1 VATVANRGREQS
13 GSVALANKRNAVA
26 VKPCHSNQTTY
37 LKTMRPEI
45 ASPETP
51 AHSCSL
57 SVFPV
62 SLALPAEGDLPG
74 AKPRPPYGGT
84 SLSHWRTFTNKPTA
98 RSDYDVM
105 TRSPRLIKPL
115 LAGLIITLL
124 QLAIAIGLLAPEGPL
139 SERYA
144 ALVQHDSRWFMNIV
158 DRGYQTIVP
167 PIDHKVMEVSNVAF
181 FPAYP
186 ALAAAF
192 RYGLNIDTG
201 TALLITA
208 QLAAWGFW
216 SYFFLFCKR
225 WNISPALQICGA
237 LLIAAHPAAFF
248 LIAAYSES
256 LFLMTLL
263 GFIYWSTAEGRYAK
277 FWAAIHGIVMSA
289 TRIVG
294 IVCAAFPLV
303 CSVFQTGWRRLVEP
317 RPWFRQEK
325 PAIAMTLVASFGAL
339 GFFTYSQLRWGHWDI
354 YMLTQAAGWGIA
366 PDYLAV
372 FRPSN
377 YRWFVPAL
385 NDPTEASQM
394 SMTLGAVLFIGI
406 VLCELSIRSWAGLP
420 IRAGIYFCAFVIYYL
435 SVSGVACVDME
446 SMLRYEFS
454 VHALIVLA
462 LLNFLRQFQTTPVLV
477 RAFGITAV
485 ALLSAAGLCVQGW
498 YIWNFTRGNWV
509 A

>member
-1 VATVANRGREQS
+1 
-13 GSVALANKRNAVA
+13 
-26 VKPCHSNQTTY
+26 
-37 LKTMRPEI
+37 MRPEI
-45 ASPETP
+45 ASPGTP
-51 AHSCSL
+51 TRPCGLVA
-57 SVFPV
+57 VPV
-62 SLALPAEGDLPG
+62 YLAIADDGALPDPKA
-74 AKPRPPYGGT
+74 RR
-84 SLSHWRTFTNKPTA
+84 RTFTNKGAT
-98 RSDYDVM
+98 RGDYNVM
-105 TRSPRLIKPL
+105 TRWLWLLWPL

-124 QLAIAIGLLAPEGPL
+124 QLAMAMGLLAPEG
-139 SERYA
+139 SFSDRYA
-144 ALVQHDSRWFMNIV
+144 TLVQHDSYWFMNIV

-186 ALAAAF
+186 AIAAAF
-192 RYGLNIDTG
+192 RYGLNISTG

-216 SYFFLFCKR
+216 SYFFLFCRR

-248 LIAAYSES
+248 LIAGYSES
-256 LFLMTLL
+256 LFLMALL
-263 GFIYWSTAEGRYAK
+263 GFIYWSVAEGRSAK
-277 FWAAIHGIVMSA
+277 FWAAVHGIVMSA

-303 CSVFQTGWRRLVEP
+303 RSVFQTRWRGSPEP
-317 RPWFRQEK
+317 KPWFRTEK
-325 PAIAMTLVASFGAL
+325 PAIVMTLVASFGAV

-354 YMLTQAAGWGIA
+354 YMLTQAAGWGIV

-372 FRPSN
+372 FKPSS

-394 SMTLGAVLFIGI
+394 SMTLGAVLFVSIA
-406 VLCELSIRSWAGLP
+406 LCELSIRRWAGLP

-446 SMLRYEFS
+446 SMLRYEFCA
-454 VHALIVLA
+454 HALIVLA
-462 LLNFLRQFQTTPVLV
+462 LLNFLSQFRVPPALV
-477 RAFGITAV
+477 RAFATAAV
-485 ALLSAAGLCVQGW
+485 ALLGAAGLCVQGW
-498 YIWNFTRGNWV
+498 YVWNFTRGNWV

>member
-1 VATVANRGREQS
+1 
-13 GSVALANKRNAVA
+13 
-26 VKPCHSNQTTY
+26 
-37 LKTMRPEI
+37 MRPEI

-51 AHSCSL
+51 GNSCSL
-57 SVFPV
+57 VAFSV
-62 SLALPAEGDLPG
+62 SLAFPTNG
-74 AKPRPPYGGT
+74 AVPTAKARPPYGGT
-84 SLSHWRTFTNKPTA
+84 SSSDRRTFTNKGAA

-105 TRSPRLIKPL
+105 TRSRWLLGPL
-115 LAGLIITLL
+115 LTGLVITLL
-124 QLAIAIGLLAPEGPL
+124 QLAMAMGLLAPEGSF
-139 SERYA
+139 SERYL
-144 ALVQHDSRWFMNIV
+144 ALVQHDSYWFVNIV
-158 DRGYQTIVP
+158 DRGYHTIVP

-186 ALAAAF
+186 AIAAAF
-192 RYGLNIDTG
+192 RYGLNISTG
-201 TALLITA
+201 TALLFTA

-256 LFLMTLL
+256 LFLMALF
-263 GFIYWSTAEGRYAK
+263 GFIYWSIAEGRSAK
-277 FWAAIHGIVMSA
+277 VWAAVHGIVMSA

-303 CSVFQTGWRRLVEP
+303 RSVFQTGWRGLLEL
-317 RPWFRQEK
+317 RPWFRREK
-325 PAIAMTLVASFGAL
+325 PAIVMTLVASFGAA

-354 YMLTQAAGWGIA
+354 YMLTQAAGWGID

-372 FRPSN
+372 FKPSS
-377 YRWFVPAL
+377 YRWLVPAL

-394 SMTLGAVLFIGI
+394 SMTLGAVLFVGI
-406 VLCELSIRSWAGLP
+406 AICELLPAIRRRADLP

-446 SMLRYEFS
+446 SMLRYEFC

-462 LLNFLRQFQTTPVLV
+462 LLNFLRQFPTPPVLV
-477 RAFGITAV
+477 RAFGIAAV
-485 ALLSAAGLCVQGW
+485 ALLSAVGLCVQGW
-498 YIWNFTRGNWV
+498 YVWNFTRGNWV

>member
-1 VATVANRGREQS
+1 
-13 GSVALANKRNAVA
+13 
-26 VKPCHSNQTTY
+26 
-37 LKTMRPEI
+37 MRPKI
-45 ASPETP
+45 ASPGTP
-51 AHSCSL
+51 AHSCGL
-57 SVFPV
+57 VAFPV
-62 SLALPAEGDLPG
+62 SLAIATDGALPAPK
-74 AKPRPPYGGT
+74 ARRRT
-84 SLSHWRTFTNKPTA
+84 SPSKWRTFTNKGAA
-98 RSDYDVM
+98 RGDYDVM
-105 TRSPRLIKPL
+105 TRSLWLLRPL

-124 QLAIAIGLLAPEGPL
+124 QLAMAMGLLAPEGSF

-144 ALVQHDSRWFMNIV
+144 TLVQHDSYWFMNIV

-186 ALAAAF
+186 AIAAAF
-192 RYGLNIDTG
+192 RYGLNISTG

-216 SYFFLFCKR
+216 SYFFLFCRR
-225 WNISPALQICGA
+225 WNISTALQICGA

-248 LIAAYSES
+248 LIAGYSES
-256 LFLMTLL
+256 LFLMALL
-263 GFIYWSTAEGRYAK
+263 GFIYWSIAEGRSAK
-277 FWAAIHGIVMSA
+277 FCAAAHGIVMSA

-303 CSVFQTGWRRLVEP
+303 RSVFQTRWRGLFEP
-317 RPWFRQEK
+317 KPWFRKEK
-325 PAIAMTLVASFGAL
+325 PAIVMTLVAGFGAV

-354 YMLTQAAGWGIA
+354 YMLTQAAGWGIV

-372 FRPSN
+372 FKPSS

-394 SMTLGAVLFIGI
+394 SMTLGAVLFVGI
-406 VLCELSIRSWAGLP
+406 AICELSIRRWAGLP

-446 SMLRYEFS
+446 SMLRYEFCA
-454 VHALIVLA
+454 HALIVLA
-462 LLNFLRQFQTTPVLV
+462 FLNFVRQFRVPPVLV
-477 RAFGITAV
+477 RAFGIAAV

-498 YIWNFTRGNWV
+498 YVWNFTRGNWV